1 MKMTKM
7 MKRILACAAVM
18 AMIFSLT
25 ACGGSQAQT
34 AAEPAAAEEQKEAE
48 TPADAAEPET
58 KPEETAQEPGENPIL
73 KYEGA
78 YSDEN
83 GSGIYVLFEA
93 ADDTDGVNIS
103 IGYPEEAA
111 YTYWEI
117 TGKIKDNVVTYENG
131 HKFSMDWGTP
141 DQEEVTEEEVYTDGT
156 GSFEISEDAKITWTD
171 NKEDIAKGMVFVWD
185 EEMNAMIA
193 EQMEGT
199 EFNYSD
205 SQNPSMNWA
214 GPYTDTTRKDRTML
228 VYSGSEEGTDCMV
241 TITDSP
247 TPETMIDWMMTGEFD
262 LETMSITYT
271 ECVKTEYALDAD
283 GNITS
288 ENKIYE
294 DGTGRF
300 VIDDE
305 SQTITWID
313 DKEDAG
319 KGSVFAFQYD
329 YGEIGGEAWTG
340 EPAAEA
346 P

>member
-1 MKMTKM
+1 MHEGWYN
-7 MKRILACAAVM
+7 AANKT
-18 AMIFSLT
+18 IEFL
-25 ACGGSQAQT
+25 
-34 AAEPAAAEEQKEAE
+34 KE
-48 TPADAAEPET
+48 
-58 KPEETAQEPGENPIL
+58 
-73 KYEGA
+73 Y
-78 YSDEN
+78 
-83 GSGIYVLFEA
+83 
-93 ADDTDGVNIS
+93 IS
-103 IGYPEEAA
+103 SK
-111 YTYWEI
+111 EI

-329 YGEIGGEAWTG
+329 YGEISGEAWTG

>member
-1 MKMTKM
+1 MIRKKLIAIALVSAM
-7 MKRILACAAVM
+7 MLSAAG
-18 AMIFSLT
+18 
-25 ACGGSQAQT
+25 CGGKTESAGS
-34 AAEPAAAEEQKEAE
+34 ASNEPAAAAEAE
-48 TPADAAEPET
+48 PGTA
-58 KPEETAQEPGENPIL
+58 EETAQEPGENPIL

-141 DQEEVTEEEVYTDGT
+141 DQEEMTEEEVYTDGT

>member
-1 MKMTKM
+1 
-7 MKRILACAAVM
+7 
-18 AMIFSLT
+18 
-25 ACGGSQAQT
+25 
-34 AAEPAAAEEQKEAE
+34 
-48 TPADAAEPET
+48 
-58 KPEETAQEPGENPIL
+58 
-73 KYEGA
+73 
-78 YSDEN
+78 
-83 GSGIYVLFEA
+83 
-93 ADDTDGVNIS
+93 
-103 IGYPEEAA
+103 
-111 YTYWEI
+111 
-117 TGKIKDNVVTYENG
+117 
-131 HKFSMDWGTP
+131 
-141 DQEEVTEEEVYTDGT
+141 
-156 GSFEISEDAKITWTD
+156 
-171 NKEDIAKGMVFVWD
+171 
-185 EEMNAMIA
+185 
-193 EQMEGT
+193 
-199 EFNYSD
+199 
-205 SQNPSMNWA
+205 
-214 GPYTDTTRKDRTML
+214 
-228 VYSGSEEGTDCMV
+228 MV

-271 ECVKTEYALDAD
+271 ECVKTEYGLDAD